1 MKTSLVLDCL
11 DSQKGMD
18 RKIEGS
24 EVYGRGVK
32 LSEIRA
38 KLQDATDITA
48 LLGAFQRLGFLK
60 IVYDPLV
67 DEEARVQITDKGKK
81 EIFDL
86 LLAL

>member
-11 DSQKGMD
+11 DSQKDTD
-18 RKIEGS
+18 RRMEGR
-24 EVYGRGVK
+24 VFGRGVK
-32 LSEIRA
+32 LSQIRA
-38 KLQDATDITA
+38 KLEDATDITA

-60 IVYDPLV
+60 IVYDPSV
-67 DEEARVQITDKGKK
+67 DDEPRVQITDKGKK